1 MHIFLFLIPSI
12 FLFNASFV
20 FLDHHVELQMVS
32 FSLLVVSLIQL
43 YATRRAQ
50 KRMLQRLYLLGSKNN
65 NLITGFF
72 LLLGSLT
79 TLAMDAG
86 HIQLANALLAM
97 FLVCYIGT
105 CVLIARKKINIACK

>member
-1 MHIFLFLIPSI
+1 MHILLFLIPSI

-20 FLDHHVELQMVS
+20 FPDHPVELLIAS
-32 FSLLVVSLIQL
+32 FSLLVISLTQL
-43 YATRRAQ
+43 HGTRQAQ
-50 KRMLQRLYLLGSKNN
+50 KRMLQRPYLLGSKNN

-86 HIQLANALLAM
+86 HVQLANALLAI
-97 FLVCYIGT
+97 FLVCYLGT
-105 CVLIARKKINIACK
+105 CVLIARKKI